1 MELRG
6 IREELS
12 EARED
17 RKTFAAHMQEME
29 RTKFLAEDYEEHRER
44 FHRGANLAAANEKTL
59 TDHEKMLAGVR
70 NAALVGSK
78 PEEDVPASVLRRHG
92 FKIMMVGL
100 MLYAS
105 GSITFNVDWDKVNAL
120 LAASAKTP
128 AAAATPNKKTRPP
141 LGRPGSRESTGRRCP
156 GRHPFLLSTGFSC
169 RPRP

>member
-1 MELRG
+1 MAVDEQVVTDLRVAIGEVAVELRG

-70 NAALVGSK
+70 NAVLVGSK
-78 PEEDVPASVLRRHG
+78 PEEDVPAGVASVLSRHG

-128 AAAATPNKKTRPP
+128 APAATK
-141 LGRPGSRESTGRRCP
+141 
-156 GRHPFLLSTGFSC
+156 
-169 RPRP
+169 

>member
-1 MELRG
+1 MAVDEQVVTDLRVAIGEVAVELRG

-78 PEEDVPASVLRRHG
+78 PEEDVPAGVASVLSRHG

-120 LAASAKTP
+120 LAASAKAP
-128 AAAATPNKKTRPP
+128 APA
-141 LGRPGSRESTGRRCP
+141 EQE
-156 GRHPFLLSTGFSC
+156 
-169 RPRP
+169 